1 MKDVIIDAT
10 NLPCPRPL
18 IMTKKGLSEKKP
30 DERLVILINNET
42 SKENVE
48 RFLID
53 NGVDVKIAQTDEL
66 YTVYATG
73 SLQQNARTQSASAC
87 ICLTS
92 NVMGRGDDDLGRVL
106 IQGFVNTLGDVKP
119 LPATLIFYNSGI
131 KLTLDDSPV
140 LPALK
145 ALESRGVDIIVCGT
159 CADFYSVKDRVSA
172 GRISNM
178 YEIIEKLS
186 AASKVI
192 YP

>member
-1 MKDVIIDAT
+1 VNDKIIDAT

-18 IMTKKGLSEKKP
+18 IMTKKGLAEKMP

-48 RFLID
+48 RFLRD
-53 NGVDVKIAQTDEL
+53 NGIGVEITQTDEL

-73 SLQQNARTQSASAC
+73 ALRQSGRTQSASAC

-92 NVMGRGDDDLGRVL
+92 NVMGRGDDDLGRL
-106 IQGFVNTLGDVKP
+106 LMQGFVNTIGEAKP
-119 LPATLIFYNSGI
+119 LPATLICYNSGI
-131 KLTLDDSPV
+131 KLALDDSPV
-140 LPALK
+140 LASLK
-145 ALESRGVDIIVCGT
+145 ALEARGVDIIVCGT
-159 CADFYSVKDRVSA
+159 CADFFTVKDRISA